1 MKDKPKF
8 WSNSFLH
15 DFRHWILESEKTGAT
30 LKGKH
35 CKPINEGQKLADAID
50 CPFHEIEEIELAK
63 SFCKNG
69 GVIKEVVDDLYL
81 IKTKKGRF
89 YINKKEVDVLDS

>member
-50 CPFHEIEEIELAK
+50 CPFHEIEEIEF
-63 SFCKNG
+63 S
-69 GVIKEVVDDLYL
+69 
-81 IKTKKGRF
+81 KKLLQKRWS
-89 YINKKEVDVLDS
+89 Y